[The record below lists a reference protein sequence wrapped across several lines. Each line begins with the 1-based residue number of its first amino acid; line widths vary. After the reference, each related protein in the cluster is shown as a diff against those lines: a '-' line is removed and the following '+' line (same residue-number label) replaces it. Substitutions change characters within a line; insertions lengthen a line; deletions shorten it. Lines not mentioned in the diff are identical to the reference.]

1 MSLEEVRLRIQVID
15 INPRQID
22 ITVPRY
28 LAADNLSQRI
38 IRDAGLQSHWNTGYR
53 RNYILRARGRILHP
67 KETLEQLGVV
77 DGEMIY
83 LLPEPDPRDGVIEQN
98 PEYPEVKP
106 YLGQGSLRLVLM
118 LCLTLSFSFVWGTA
132 LTFTTHW
139 MVIVFPSLGLAAFCV
154 SFARHAW
161 GGRAFQLKIG
171 VTAFALFLI
180 ALAPPFLAS
189 MLQTH
194 ITFVA
199 FLKVLTPGIVV
210 GLAAV
215 IVSWLAWWGAVEP
228 LNRQVVQV
236 QRALE
241 QDTELPKCGVCARD
255 VEPQFDVTCPH
266 SCGRHFHQGCL
277 SARQSSYQGDS
288 RLCAVCNIRVGA

>member
-1 MSLEEVRLRIQVID
+1 MID

-38 IRDAGLQSHWNTGYR
+38 IRDAGLQSHWHSGYR

-83 LLPEPDPRDGVIEQN
+83 LLPDPDPKDGVLEQN

-106 YLGQGSLRLVLM
+106 YLGQGSLKLVLT
-118 LCLTLSFSFVWGTA
+118 LLVILSFSFVWGMA
-132 LTFTTHW
+132 LTFSASW
-139 MVIVFPSLGLAAFCV
+139 IVIVLPSLGLASYCV

-161 GGRAFQLKIG
+161 GGRAFQMKIG
-171 VTAFALFLI
+171 ITAFVLFLI
-180 ALAPPFLAS
+180 ALIPPFLAS
-189 MLQTH
+189 IVWNEKEFIDFLVRML
-194 ITFVA
+194 
-199 FLKVLTPGIVV
+199 PGIVT
-210 GLAAV
+210 GFASL
-215 IVSWLAWWGAVEP
+215 IVSWLGWWGAVEP

-236 QRALE
+236 QRAIE
-241 QDTELPKCGVCARD
+241 QNTELPKCGICARD
-255 VEPQFDVTCPH
+255 VEVQFDVICPH
-266 SCGRHFHQGCL
+266 HCGRHFHTGCL
-277 SARQSSYQGDS
+277 TARQSSFQGDA
-288 RLCAVCNIRVGA
+288 RLCAVCNVRVGA